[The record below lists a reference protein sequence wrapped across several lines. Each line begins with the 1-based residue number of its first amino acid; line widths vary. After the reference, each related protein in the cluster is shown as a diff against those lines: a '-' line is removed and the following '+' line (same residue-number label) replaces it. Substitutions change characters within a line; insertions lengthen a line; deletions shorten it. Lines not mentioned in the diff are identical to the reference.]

1 MKANILQ
8 SDMRLSVFSALLILL
23 FLTSPSLGLGQT
35 DSTSISNPASTK
47 PKFEMM
53 MYQMVLI
60 KTGPTPS
67 KDSIISK
74 RLGEGH
80 MANIKKMADMGKLVL
95 AGPFGDKGDLR
106 GIFIMD
112 VANKEEAEKLCQE
125 DPAIK
130 AGALSIEI
138 KPWWG
143 PKGLTY
149 IGKEEPTLKQ

>member
-1 MKANILQ
+1 MK
-8 SDMRLSVFSALLILL
+8 LLIFLFATCSLL
-23 FLTSPSLGLGQT
+23 TTQ
-35 DSTSISNPASTK
+35 ASAQAQADTTAK
-47 PKFEMM
+47 PKFQMM
-53 MYQMVLI
+53 QYQMVLLSR
-60 KTGPTPS
+60 GPEKHDSVTS
-67 KDSIISK
+67 KK
-74 RLGEGH
+74 LGEGH

-112 VANKEEAEKLCQE
+112 VASKEEAEKLCQD
-125 DPAIK
+125 DPAIA

-149 IGKEEPTLKQ
+149 MGKEEPTLKQ

>member
-1 MKANILQ
+1 M
-8 SDMRLSVFSALLILL
+8 DRLLL
-23 FLTSPSLGLGQT
+23 FLLVLGSSVSIVTAAKAQA
-35 DSTSISNPASTK
+35 DSTAK
-47 PKFEMM
+47 PKFQMM
-53 MYQMVLI
+53 QYQMVLLSR
-60 KTGPTPS
+60 GPE
-67 KDSIISK
+67 KHDSLTSK

-112 VANKEEAEKLCQE
+112 VATKEEAEQLCQE

-149 IGKEEPTLKQ
+149 MGKENPTLKQ